1 VIEFLPF
8 LDSFRNNRLMGLCEL
23 DHPLLGRCDSV
34 MKIWHLLGPLFVV
47 LYLSGALAQETL
59 DVGKVTCEQFVS
71 GELADS
77 RTISIWLYGYY
88 NGMRKNTVIDVLA
101 VQEFEQGLI
110 HFCLS
115 NTAMPISEA
124 ANNLLGTKK

>member
-1 VIEFLPF
+1 
-8 LDSFRNNRLMGLCEL
+8 MGLL

-47 LYLSGALAQETL
+47 LYLSGAIAQETL
-59 DVGKVTCEQFVS
+59 DVDKITCEQFVS

-77 RTISIWLYGYY
+77 RSISIWLYGYY
-88 NGMRKNTVIDVLA
+88 SGTRKNTVIDVLA
-101 VQEFEQGLI
+101 VQEFEQALI

-115 NTAMPISEA
+115 NTKVPISEA
-124 ANNLLGTKK
+124 SNNILGAKK